1 MSGFEKK
8 ELTDEERL
16 KKELEIQKANLFGV
30 YNHCR
35 AVAVRKDYAEVA
47 LDIVPDSLNFQ
58 GTVHGAAYYTMAD
71 ICSGM
76 VCRTDGRRYVTQ
88 QANVQYLRAAQGGTL
103 TARGTTIHRGRTSC
117 LVEIRITGRTSCLVE
132 IRITDQEEN
141 LLFTGTF
148 LFHCI
153 S

>member
-1 MSGFEKK
+1 MSGFENIV
-8 ELTDEERL
+8 LTDQERL
-16 KKELEIQKANLFGV
+16 RKELEIQKANLFGV

-35 AVAVRKDYAEVA
+35 AVAVREDYAEVA
-47 LDIVPDSLNFQ
+47 LDIVPESLNFQ
-58 GTVHGAAYYTMAD
+58 GNVHGAVYYTIAD

-88 QANVQYLRAAQGGTL
+88 QANVQYLRSAERGTL

-117 LVEIRITGRTSCLVE
+117 LVEIRITN
-132 IRITDQEEN
+132 EEEK
-141 LLFTGTF
+141 LMFIGTF

-153 S
+153 ST